1 MKQYKDTPYYVSTDG
16 NIYREGKTTPLKP
29 DVGKYGYR
37 RVTLSINGKTLRDLV
52 HRIVAEI
59 YLPNP
64 DNKPQVNHIDN
75 DRGNN
80 AVSNLEWC
88 TISENAL
95 HGVKQGNWANL
106 IASRKVSESK
116 FKESEQKFKNLLG
129 NNFIRLENRNPRNYV
144 IYTCSGCDREMHSRT
159 DSSAFNAPP
168 YVCRYCSIK
177 MKI

>member
-1 MKQYKDTPYYVSTDG
+1 MKQYKDTPYYVATDG
-16 NIYREGKTTPLKP
+16 NIYREGKPSPLKP
-29 DVGKYGYR
+29 DVGNYGYR
-37 RVTLSINGKTLRDLV
+37 RVTLSTNGKIVRKLV
-52 HRIVAEI
+52 HRIVAET

-88 TISENAL
+88 TVSENAL
-95 HGVKQGNWANL
+95 HGIKQGNWANL
-106 IASRKVSESK
+106 TASSVVSKNKFAQSEEK
-116 FKESEQKFKNLLG
+116 FKALLG
-129 NNFIRLENRNPRNYV
+129 KQFIRLENRNPRNYV
-144 IYTCSGCDREMHSRT
+144 IFNCSGCGRELHSRT

-168 YVCRYCSIK
+168 YVCIYCSRK